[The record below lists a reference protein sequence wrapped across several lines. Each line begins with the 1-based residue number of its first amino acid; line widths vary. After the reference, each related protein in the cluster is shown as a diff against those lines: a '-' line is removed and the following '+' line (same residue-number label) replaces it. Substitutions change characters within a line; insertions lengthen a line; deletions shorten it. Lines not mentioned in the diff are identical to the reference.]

1 MTNLGFS
8 RLASS
13 SPRLARFRDELADD
27 PSAAVTSLLAD
38 AEAAQGPIVEP
49 SADAHPGNEF
59 LVTFVHVDDVDHV
72 ELNTQALM
80 LSVPRQSEPMIREPG
95 TNVWTLVVRVASGI
109 TTAYRYQVDP
119 PSLGGTTDDM
129 IAKLSDPEQYN
140 AFAAAYAR
148 SIRPDRHNPRR
159 VHDSMSGSSE
169 PLNCVLV
176 MPGAPDT
183 LAEGDLEGKIE
194 EHALPSG
201 RRVDVYQPAKSGE
214 DFPLVVML
222 DGEYCRSG
230 RILEHLDAAIAAGQV
245 PPVRVVLW
253 HNLSPTSRMVEM
265 ACNPA
270 LPTALANELFP
281 WLDHRDELPPV
292 EQRVLAGF
300 SYGGLA
306 TAFVI
311 MHRPDLFGS
320 AMPISASFFYTPD
333 PATEP
338 GEWLARQVTPG
349 NSAQARWFLAVGQLE
364 DTVISLP
371 GLEPGATMVS
381 GVRHFRDV
389 LVTAGADV
397 TDLLEYPSGHEMF
410 TVRAAL
416 ERGLPALLGASP
428 IP

>member
-27 PSAAVTSLLAD
+27 SSAAVTSLLAD

-49 SADAHPGNEF
+49 CADASPGNEF

-72 ELNTQALM
+72 ELNSQALM
-80 LSVPRQSEPMIREPG
+80 LSAPRQSEPMIREPG
-95 TNVWTLVVRVASGI
+95 TNVWTLVVCVASGI

-119 PSLGGTTDDM
+119 PRLGDTTDEM
-129 IAKLSDPEQYN
+129 MEIVSDPKRYEE
-140 AFAAAYAR
+140 FAAAYAR
-148 SIRPDRHNPRR
+148 SIRPDRHNPHR

-176 MPGAPDT
+176 MPDAPDAM
-183 LAEGDLEGKIE
+183 AESDFQGKIE
-194 EHALPSG
+194 EHELPSG
-201 RRVDVYQPAKSGE
+201 RRIDVYQPAETGE
-214 DFPLVVML
+214 DLPLVVML
-222 DGEYCRSG
+222 DGEHCRSG
-230 RILEHLDAAIAAGQV
+230 RVVEHLDAAIAAGQV
-245 PPVRVVLW
+245 PAVRVVLW
-253 HNLSPTSRMVEM
+253 HNLSPTSRMIEL

-270 LPTALANELFP
+270 LPAALANELFP
-281 WLDHRDELPPV
+281 WLDERDELPPV

-320 AMPISASFFYTPD
+320 AIPISASFFYTPD

-364 DTVISLP
+364 DIVIGLP
-371 GLEPGATMVS
+371 SLEPGATMVS
-381 GVRHFRDV
+381 GARHFHDA
-389 LVTAGADV
+389 LINAGADV

-416 ERGLPALLGASP
+416 QRGLPTLLGS
-428 IP
+428 